1 MCNIGRLKFDAVPL
15 VLYALLRRGYRY
27 YQLGSSNDVNLR
39 YPILLT
45 VMSILGIPAAN
56 IYARSLHQISQ
67 IVSLV
72 WTNLLNLLSW
82 ASL

>member
-45 VMSILGIPAAN
+45 VMSDSRGQYLCPLVTPN
-56 IYARSLHQISQ
+56 KSNRVSRVDKSLKF
-67 IVSLV
+67 
-72 WTNLLNLLSW
+72 T
-82 ASL
+82 